1 VDLDSPG
8 HLKNEIPSTNTVV
21 SSQPLHQQGYGLRPA
36 LRLIKLGN
44 VSHPQK
50 SRTDQ
55 FNLQLLPD
63 PRHISPHPDRSG
75 LPWIRRRDE
84 PDLSALRH
92 QILDQILPFQN
103 PDPAHIHIL
112 IRRPQVR
119 RIHTHDPGIAGR
131 EKLPLQI
138 PIRRLITSG
147 IDNLDRGRR
156 GGSAPGLHLP

>member
-1 VDLDSPG
+1 VDLDTSG
-8 HLKNEIPSTNTVV
+8 YLKNEIPSTNTVV
-21 SSQPLHQQGYGLRPA
+21 SSQPLHQQGY
-36 LRLIKLGN
+36 RLLCAFRFIKLGN

-50 SRTDQ
+50 SRTGQ

-92 QILDQILPFQN
+92 QILDQILPLQN
-103 PDPAHIHIL
+103 PDPAHIRIL
-112 IRRPQVR
+112 IRHPQIR
-119 RIHTHDPGIAGR
+119 RIHSHDPGITGR

-138 PIRRLITSG
+138 PIRRLFALG

-156 GGSAPGLHLP
+156 GGTAPGLSLP